1 MQIISIINQKGGV
14 GKTTTVINLAAGLSQ
29 QNKKILVIDLD
40 PQGNATTGLGL
51 SNMENSTDTIYGV
64 LNGTKEISEVI
75 KKTQFENLDL
85 ITSNVDLSG
94 LEVET
99 AEDANRA
106 FILKLKLTSY
116 LNNSRG
122 LYDYI
127 LIDCPPSLSLLTVM
141 ALVSSHSL
149 VVPLQT
155 EFFALEGLTQLM
167 KTIERIKVSLNPELM
182 IRGILLTMY
191 DKRNKLSSQVEKE
204 ARDYFNEKVYSTVIP
219 RNVRLSE
226 APSHGM
232 PVLIYDKSCPGS
244 KSYFS
249 FTDEFINQETT
260 IGSACIM
267 DSNKIKKGLGRGLSS
282 LIGETKVETLK
293 NQLSI
298 SDLIPNKYQPRKIF
312 DEDNLNDL
320 TNSIKE
326 RGILQPIIVRKSN
339 DDKSKFEIIAGERRW
354 LAAQKAGL
362 HTVPVVITEAD
373 DLKSLEFAIVENV
386 QRHDLNPLEEAQGYK
401 RLIDEFNYDQEKVSK
416 FIGKSRS
423 HITNSLRLLTLP
435 LEVIKL
441 IETQKLTAGHAKI
454 LVGLENSSFV
464 ANKIVEKKLSV
475 RQAES
480 FVKIFKNKRQ
490 KPNNVKDA
498 NIKDLEISV
507 SNKIG
512 LNVLIKNKKNNK
524 GKITFE
530 YKGLDQLNKIID
542 IIKSNY

>member
-1 MQIISIINQKGGV
+1 
-14 GKTTTVINLAAGLSQ
+14 
-29 QNKKILVIDLD
+29 
-40 PQGNATTGLGL
+40 
-51 SNMENSTDTIYGV
+51 
-64 LNGTKEISEVI
+64 
-75 KKTQFENLDL
+75 
-85 ITSNVDLSG
+85 
-94 LEVET
+94 
-99 AEDANRA
+99 
-106 FILKLKLTSY
+106 
-116 LNNSRG
+116 
-122 LYDYI
+122 
-127 LIDCPPSLSLLTVM
+127 
-141 ALVSSHSL
+141 
-149 VVPLQT
+149 
-155 EFFALEGLTQLM
+155 
-167 KTIERIKVSLNPELM
+167 
-182 IRGILLTMY
+182 
-191 DKRNKLSSQVEKE
+191 
-204 ARDYFNEKVYSTVIP
+204 
-219 RNVRLSE
+219 
-226 APSHGM
+226 
-232 PVLIYDKSCPGS
+232 
-244 KSYFS
+244 
-249 FTDEFINQETT
+249 
-260 IGSACIM
+260 M

-282 LIGETKVETLK
+282 LIGETKIEASK

-312 DEDNLNDL
+312 DEDNLNNL

-512 LNVLIKNKKNNK
+512 LNVLIKNNKNNK
-524 GKITFE
+524 GKISFE

>member
-1 MQIISIINQKGGV
+1 M
-14 GKTTTVINLAAGLSQ
+14 
-29 QNKKILVIDLD
+29 D
-40 PQGNATTGLGL
+40 P
-51 SNMENSTDTIYGV
+51 
-64 LNGTKEISEVI
+64 
-75 KKTQFENLDL
+75 
-85 ITSNVDLSG
+85 
-94 LEVET
+94 
-99 AEDANRA
+99 
-106 FILKLKLTSY
+106 
-116 LNNSRG
+116 
-122 LYDYI
+122 
-127 LIDCPPSLSLLTVM
+127 
-141 ALVSSHSL
+141 
-149 VVPLQT
+149 
-155 EFFALEGLTQLM
+155 
-167 KTIERIKVSLNPELM
+167 
-182 IRGILLTMY
+182 
-191 DKRNKLSSQVEKE
+191 
-204 ARDYFNEKVYSTVIP
+204 
-219 RNVRLSE
+219 
-226 APSHGM
+226 
-232 PVLIYDKSCPGS
+232 
-244 KSYFS
+244 
-249 FTDEFINQETT
+249 
-260 IGSACIM
+260 
-267 DSNKIKKGLGRGLSS
+267 NKIKKGLGRGLSS
-282 LIGETKVETLK
+282 LIGETKVETPK

-312 DEDNLNDL
+312 DDDNLNDL

-339 DDKSKFEIIAGERRW
+339 DDKFKFEIIAGERRW
-354 LAAQKAGL
+354 LAAQKARL

-386 QRHDLNPLEEAQGYK
+386 QRHDLNSLEEAQGYK

-464 ANKIVEKKLSV
+464 ANKIIEKKLSV

-498 NIKDLEISV
+498 NIKDLEILV

-512 LNVLIKNKKNNK
+512 LNVLIKNTKNNK